1 MKQNWQK
8 AKKNIPT
15 KVRTGIR
22 KFFAVLWSDSINE
35 TKDGVKVL
43 GLTMFEP
50 LQIIISK
57 DQTDKEAVYTAW
69 HEFIHG
75 IDHDHDIGLTEP
87 QVVKLEKCYPFI
99 REFILTLEG
108 KKKK

>member
-8 AKKNIPT
+8 SRNNIPT
-15 KVRTGIR
+15 RVRTGIR
-22 KFFAVLWSDSINE
+22 KFFAVLWADTLFD
-35 TKDGVKVL
+35 TKGNKL
-43 GLTMFEP
+43 YGLTYFDP

-57 DQTDKEAVYTAW
+57 DQSDKEAVYTAW
-69 HEFIHG
+69 HEFLHG